1 MRQSESY
8 EQAFVEAL
16 SARSV
21 PLIIWMLKK
30 LDPSVA
36 LANLTQVVLISLVQ
50 QLGHDMSD
58 EIVRTQPFNDG
69 CLPQPLSR

>member
-1 MRQSESY
+1 M
-8 EQAFVEAL
+8 
-16 SARSV
+16 
-21 PLIIWMLKK
+21 PLIIWMLEK

-58 EIVRTQPFNDG
+58 DIVRK
-69 CLPQPLSR
+69 PL